1 MKYYYYFV
9 WAMII
14 VAGILFIVN
23 ANQLENRLN
32 QIESTI
38 DEINIMLKDMSE

>member
-14 VAGILFIVN
+14 AASILFIIN

>member
-14 VAGILFIVN
+14 AASILFIIN
-23 ANQLENRLN
+23 ANQLENRLK